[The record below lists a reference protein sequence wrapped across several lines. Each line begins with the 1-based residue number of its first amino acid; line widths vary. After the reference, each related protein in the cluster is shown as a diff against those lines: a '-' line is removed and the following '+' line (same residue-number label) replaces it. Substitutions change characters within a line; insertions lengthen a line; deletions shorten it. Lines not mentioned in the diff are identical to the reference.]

1 MSCRLPRCHAFTIAS
16 MLILLSELLLAL
28 PSYAQATR
36 NTPPAPAVLGPLPA
50 RPAAGLAPSVQSISP
65 SVLSAGSTYEIL
77 IAGSNLNPRAVF
89 SLGDG
94 IEAIGAPQAAGRGQ
108 LRLAV
113 RVLPSAMPGVRVVRV
128 TTGNLSGQGPA
139 TLSIVAAQ
147 ERRSAAP
154 PAAIGPSTG
163 TGTMLPPPPPLLPPG
178 MDRRAAPPPKPAQP
192 IQAGAQ
198 PALGQLP
205 PSASA
210 ATQPF
215 QFTAVKLAFGV
226 IMPDT
231 TKPAWA
237 EAERNFNE
245 LSTQVV
251 LIWETPNPAAY
262 QWRWQI
268 ADKAFPSG
276 FNPQPAGLLDEG
288 DAYFDH
294 FKLNLAAHIPAWAKA
309 AQPATGEKKK
319 IFKKKG
325 PPAQPDPVIAEKE
338 MPPAVIDSS
347 QPLPLPAAQAKLHI
361 RLVAFKDG
369 KPTGTV
375 SNAVVAHYVPPKPL
389 EEEFAPLAEASKNK
403 YEAEQWASKAA
414 DSFDLKILSF
424 QRAVFPDPNLWGC
437 VVVANNPYA
446 QKALHPLQGYSPGE
460 YCPPNDPKYQQKGW
474 FDKYVIGSI
483 EGWAMGWDKLSGYY
497 NGAKAWIASE
507 IADEVPCEW
516 LGKKL
521 EKECK
526 GAVEQMVG
534 AAISAG
540 LVAVGLPPSLPNLEA
555 LSEAG
560 KGHIADAA
568 TEFTCQTY
576 ESNGGTCTPEMRE
589 QLKKYYKKGL
599 DELQKQ
605 LETHMKHEAHE
616 PGCGDA
622 AAAAEHGKVPL
633 PCFSDYPGVS
643 VKPAKGAVYEP
654 PLVKVRVTPQK
665 VTPPKVGGCD
675 IVNVSLFLTNKV
687 KGGYLGGK
695 NLPPANVSGWAYLPT
710 GSTIPALAVG
720 KSVDMTLI
728 LSKMAPVDVPG
739 NYIPHFHFDNWKVL
753 YWGGKGTLSAD
764 ISHAVVNTGKPGGVA
779 SVSCAKGDSW
789 PVQIPQ

>member
-1 MSCRLPRCHAFTIAS
+1 V
-16 MLILLSELLLAL
+16 IL
-28 PSYAQATR
+28 
-36 NTPPAPAVLGPLPA
+36 
-50 RPAAGLAPSVQSISP
+50 
-65 SVLSAGSTYEIL
+65 
-77 IAGSNLNPRAVF
+77 
-89 SLGDG
+89 
-94 IEAIGAPQAAGRGQ
+94 
-108 LRLAV
+108 
-113 RVLPSAMPGVRVVRV
+113 
-128 TTGNLSGQGPA
+128 
-139 TLSIVAAQ
+139 
-147 ERRSAAP
+147 
-154 PAAIGPSTG
+154 
-163 TGTMLPPPPPLLPPG
+163 
-178 MDRRAAPPPKPAQP
+178 
-192 IQAGAQ
+192 
-198 PALGQLP
+198 
-205 PSASA
+205 
-210 ATQPF
+210 
-215 QFTAVKLAFGV
+215 
-226 IMPDT
+226 PDT
-231 TKPAWA
+231 TKPAWG
-237 EAERNFNE
+237 ETERNFNE

-251 LIWETPNPAAY
+251 LIWETSNPAAY

-654 PLVKVRVTPQK
+654 PLVKVRVTRKK

-675 IVNVSLFLTNKV
+675 SVNVSLFLKNQF